1 MYTDDSS
8 PTYVL
13 FSSESI
19 QELWETSSGK
29 DVSVVDVSFI

>member
-13 FSSESI
+13 FSSKSI